1 MDYKSRL
8 EELQI
13 GAVWGISN
21 RSEKITN
28 RSRGFKLGQRDLK
41 SELRL
46 QFGAKEITNRGMDF
60 KLGQGLRIGAEH
72 STTVFEYSESEYCFN
87 SKVGLWI
94 FTIQR
99 LLKVTRASLY
109 LPLNGAKLCYTFL
122 SRELRKIKEMQQ
134 S

>member
-1 MDYKSRL
+1 M
-8 EELQI
+8 
-13 GAVWGISN
+13 
-21 RSEKITN
+21 
-28 RSRGFKLGQRDLK
+28 GQRDLK

-46 QFGAKEITNRGMDF
+46 QFGPKEITNRGMDF

-99 LLKVTRASLY
+99 LPKVTRASLY

-122 SRELRKIKEMQQ
+122 SHDLRKSKKCNKVSCMPLLAVSPKLGEFSNYTGPLFKPTKKIV
-134 S
+134 